1 VDESALGA
9 GLAALGFWLFMA
21 AVVAVGIWA
30 TVRKRDMQKELVQR
44 MLENGQKLDQEML
57 DRIFPPRASAKNA
70 GIVLVFFGFF
80 VAAMGLAADI
90 HYPTVTLG
98 GLALLSGA
106 IVWLKATR

>member
-1 VDESALGA
+1 
-9 GLAALGFWLFMA
+9 MA

-57 DRIFPPRASAKNA
+57 DRIFPPRAAAKNA

-98 GLALLSGA
+98 VLALLSGA